1 MLARAEPA
9 AEKKKR
15 GFQEEQSMIFFKV
28 LLIAALVIPLVYVGA
43 VMMNSI
49 LDEVL
54 KNGKQK
60 NREQTDTKQ
69 KKDRKK

>member
-1 MLARAEPA
+1 
-9 AEKKKR
+9 
-15 GFQEEQSMIFFKV
+15 MIFFKV